1 VLQGNLRGIPFRLAR
16 LVHFAIRSVP
26 RRAQEAPSRVDLTT
40 ITGLA
45 GALCVLFLA
54 VFLGGDPALFLD
66 LPSLL
71 LVLGGTVFVVM
82 VKFGAPQLAGASRV
96 VAQAFLYRPED
107 PARVAARLLELA
119 SLSRHGGLLA
129 LKNQATPNRF
139 MAEGLKLV
147 AEGHPPELLHQ
158 TLEKDRLLTLERH
171 EWGQRI
177 VLAVAEAAPAMG
189 LVGTLVGLV
198 QMLGNLGDPRALGP
212 GMAIAL
218 LATLYGVLIA
228 HLVCYPLADKLRLR
242 AAQQSL
248 MQSLVIDGLL
258 AIQAGQSP
266 RVMQDALQ
274 RYLPE
279 SQRRPAPA

>member
-1 VLQGNLRGIPFRLAR
+1 
-16 LVHFAIRSVP
+16 
-26 RRAQEAPSRVDLTT
+26 
-40 ITGLA
+40 
-45 GALCVLFLA
+45 
-54 VFLGGDPALFLD
+54 
-66 LPSLL
+66 
-71 LVLGGTVFVVM
+71 
-82 VKFGAPQLAGASRV
+82 
-96 VAQAFLYRPED
+96 
-107 PARVAARLLELA
+107 LLELA

-129 LKNQATPNRF
+129 LKNQATSNRF

-147 AEGHPPELLHQ
+147 AEGHAPELLHQ

-177 VLAVAEAAPAMG
+177 VLAVADAAPAMG

-228 HLVCYPLADKLRLR
+228 QLLCVPLADKLRLR

-248 MQSLVIDGLL
+248 VQSLVIDGLL

-266 RVMQDALQ
+266 RIMQDALQ

-279 SQRRPAPA
+279 GQRRAAPA

>member
-1 VLQGNLRGIPFRLAR
+1 MDFM
-16 LVHFAIRSVP
+16 
-26 RRAQEAPSRVDLTT
+26 T

-45 GALCVLFLA
+45 GALLVLCLA
-54 VFLGGDPALFLD
+54 VFLGGDPGLFFD

-71 LVLGGTVFVVM
+71 LVVGGTAFVVM
-82 VKFGAPQLAGASRV
+82 VKFGVPQLAGAARV
-96 VAQAFLYRPED
+96 AAQAFVLRAED
-107 PARVAARLLELA
+107 PARLIARLLELA

-129 LKNQATPNRF
+129 LKNQSAPNRF

-147 AEGHPPELLHQ
+147 AEGHPPELLQQ
-158 TLEKDRLLTLERH
+158 TLEKDRVLTQERH
-171 EWGQRI
+171 VWGQRI
-177 VLAVAEAAPAMG
+177 VLAVGDAAPA
-189 LVGTLVGLV
+189 VGVVGSLIGLV

-212 GMAIAL
+212 GMAISL

-242 AAQQSL
+242 AAQQEL
-248 MQSLVIDGLL
+248 IQSLVIDGLL

-266 RVMQDALQ
+266 RIMQDSLQ

-279 SQRRPAPA
+279 GQRRAVPA

>member
-1 VLQGNLRGIPFRLAR
+1 M
-16 LVHFAIRSVP
+16 
-26 RRAQEAPSRVDLTT
+26 DLMT

-45 GALCVLFLA
+45 GALVVLCLA
-54 VFLGGDPALFLD
+54 VFLGGDPGLFLD

-82 VKFGAPQLAGASRV
+82 VKFGAAQLAGSLA
-96 VAQAFLYRPED
+96 VAARAFVHRPEE
-107 PARVAARLLELA
+107 PARIIARLLELA

-147 AEGHPPELLHQ
+147 SEGHPPELLHQ

-177 VLAVAEAAPAMG
+177 VLAVAEAAPAVG
-189 LVGTLVGLV
+189 LAGTLVGLV
-198 QMLGNLGDPRALGP
+198 QMLGNLGDPRSLGP
-212 GMAIAL
+212 GMAVAL
-218 LATLYGVLIA
+218 LSTLYGVLLA
-228 HLVCYPLADKLRLR
+228 HLLCYPLADKLRLR
-242 AAQQSL
+242 AAQQAL
-248 MQSLVIDGLL
+248 VQSLVIDGLL

-266 RVMQDALQ
+266 RIMQDALQ

-279 SQRRPAPA
+279 GQRRPAPA

>member
-1 VLQGNLRGIPFRLAR
+1 M
-16 LVHFAIRSVP
+16 
-26 RRAQEAPSRVDLTT
+26 DLTT
-40 ITGLA
+40 LTGLA
-45 GALCVLFLA
+45 GAFCVVLLA
-54 VFLGGDPALFLD
+54 VFLGGDPRLFLD

-82 VKFGAPQLAGASRV
+82 VKFGAAQLAGALRV
-96 VAQAFLYRPED
+96 AAQAFLYRPED
-107 PARVAARLLELA
+107 PARVMARLLELA

-147 AEGHPPELLHQ
+147 AEGHAPELLHQ

-177 VLAVAEAAPAMG
+177 VLAVADAAPAMG

-228 HLVCYPLADKLRLR
+228 QLLCVPLADKLRLR

-248 MQSLVIDGLL
+248 VQSLVIDGLL

-266 RVMQDALQ
+266 RIMQDALQ

-279 SQRRPAPA
+279 GQRRAAPA

>member
-1 VLQGNLRGIPFRLAR
+1 M
-16 LVHFAIRSVP
+16 
-26 RRAQEAPSRVDLTT
+26 DLTT

-45 GALCVLFLA
+45 GALCVLLLA
-54 VFLGGDPALFLD
+54 VFLGGDPGLFLD

-71 LVLGGTVFVVM
+71 LVLGGTAFVVM

-107 PARVAARLLELA
+107 PSRVAARLLELA

-129 LKNQATPNRF
+129 LKNQVTPNRF

-147 AEGHPPELLHQ
+147 AEGHAPELLHQ

-218 LATLYGVLIA
+218 LATLYGVLIT
-228 HLVCYPLADKLRLR
+228 HLVCYPLADKLRLHS
-242 AAQQSL
+242 AQQSL
-248 MQSLVIDGLL
+248 LQSLVIDGLL

-266 RVMQDALQ
+266 RIMQDALQ

-279 SQRRPAPA
+279 AQRRAAPA